1 MHSNPSVTEKVVL
14 GHQWSSKRYPQ
25 WYEAEWT
32 TLMRQNACGI
42 YIKKRR
48 GSGCVEL
55 PGRETW
61 YTSLRDYQFTCS
73 SGVVKGMY
81 TMPLYQQRFGSSA
94 LPGRQKLNS
103 GFHSPVT
110 SLFSV
115 CSSSQSMI
123 SSISPS
129 LSLYLSF
136 SLPLS
141 FVHSFFLSLP
151 FVSDTFY
158 LVLVYNCLTLLS
170 SHTLS
175 LLLLFLSPDISF
187 ITPLSLYHYFSPA
200 LHSFS
205 HPISLIFSLSL
216 HTSLWLYL

>member
-1 MHSNPSVTEKVVL
+1 
-14 GHQWSSKRYPQ
+14 
-25 WYEAEWT
+25 
-32 TLMRQNACGI
+32 
-42 YIKKRR
+42 
-48 GSGCVEL
+48 
-55 PGRETW
+55 
-61 YTSLRDYQFTCS
+61 
-73 SGVVKGMY
+73 
-81 TMPLYQQRFGSSA
+81 MPLYQQRFGSSA

-115 CSSSQSMI
+115 CSSSQSMN

-129 LSLYLSF
+129 LFLS
-136 SLPLS
+136 P

-158 LVLVYNCLTLLS
+158 LVLVYNCLPLFS

-187 ITPLSLYHYFSPA
+187 ISPLSLSHYFSPA

-216 HTSLWLYL
+216 HTSL